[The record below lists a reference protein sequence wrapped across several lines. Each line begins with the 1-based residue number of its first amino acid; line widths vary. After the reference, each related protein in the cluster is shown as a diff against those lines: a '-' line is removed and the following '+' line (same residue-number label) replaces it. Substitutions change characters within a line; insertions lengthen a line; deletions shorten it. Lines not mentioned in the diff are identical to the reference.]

1 MSMRMKDVT
10 DLGFRR
16 LVKRAGVVAL
26 TIFSVL
32 TLSVSGAC
40 INSSIAATT
49 APEELTLN
57 GAGGVQLD
65 ATLFIPSTTPA
76 PAILLAHGFGGD
88 KTSVASQAKELAKAG
103 YVVLTWTARGFGKS
117 TGEIS
122 MDAPDGEVADT
133 SKLIDYLASRK
144 EVIHQSSR
152 DPLVGITGSSY
163 GGAVSLLTAGYDT
176 RIDAV
181 AANIAWNNLQSVLF
195 PQNAA
200 DKAATGPYKKFWAGT
215 FFSIATLPNSLA
227 GECGTFAATWCQAFK
242 DAVAHGVPTADEIAL
257 MNASSPSSVA
267 DRISAPTLLM
277 QGESDSL
284 FPLSESSATARAIH
298 AAHPNTPLAMI
309 WHSGGHDGGVDE
321 SPRLNQAT
329 QDWFDKYLKK
339 KVVDFPQFQV
349 TNTNGS
355 ISLVDSSVIPKF
367 LQADA
372 FPNTSGTRQIP
383 LQTPFTA
390 LVAPIGGIPAAIS
403 SLPGVGSAATALS
416 IAGGSAAF
424 LPGQSGFL
432 ESAPLTSPV
441 SIVGSST
448 VSVKISSTAS
458 DATLFF
464 SLVVRTPSGQTKLPN
479 GIVAPIHVTGLSG
492 AGSVFS
498 ITLPSVVVDAAVGDK
513 LAVAISTTDQ
523 GYTLPQDG
531 RMYTVSTASPLTIP
545 LLEFRS
551 SASKSAQ
558 LVWPIST
565 VIVILLSAFYAYI
578 RRARHSGKPQVDS
591 NALVSVTNLSKVY
604 KDGYQAVS
612 NLSFEV
618 ERGQVLGLLGPNGA
632 GKTTTLRMMMGLI
645 FPTEGEIA
653 IEGKPIYPGSPT
665 LANLG
670 SFVEGSGFLPHL
682 SGRENLDLYWKSI
695 GREDDPYIE
704 EAIAIT
710 DLGSALD
717 KKVRS
722 YSQGMRQRLAIAQ
735 AMLGMPDLLVLDEP
749 TNGLDPQQIKAM
761 RGVLKDYAKT
771 GRTVIVSS
779 HLLAEVEQT
788 CSHVVLMH
796 RGKLVAFGPM
806 KKILKRKGKAVANL
820 EEIFIELVGDE
831 LTIGLND
838 TLQKKTNTLLAQLL
852 QKGKGN

>member
-1 MSMRMKDVT
+1 MRMKDVT
-10 DLGFRR
+10 DPRFTR
-16 LVKRAGVVAL
+16 LSAVVSAAL
-26 TIFSVL
+26 IFLSTLFIGTSFASSPVTTHDL
-32 TLSVSGAC
+32 TLPGA
-40 INSSIAATT
+40 S
-49 APEELTLN
+49 
-57 GAGGVQLD
+57 GVQLD
-65 ATLFIPSTTPA
+65 STIFIPSVTPA

-88 KTSVASQAKELAKAG
+88 KSSVAAQARELAQAG

-122 MDAPDGEVADT
+122 MDSPSGEVADA
-133 SKLIDYLASRK
+133 SKLIDYLAHQK
-144 EVIHQSSR
+144 EVIVQSSR
-152 DPLVGITGSSY
+152 DPLVGVAGSSY
-163 GGAVSLLTAGYDT
+163 GGALALLAAGYDK
-176 RIDAV
+176 RVDAI
-181 AANIAWNNLQSVLF
+181 AANITWNNLERVLF
-195 PQNAA
+195 PQNVIGST
-200 DKAATGPYKKFWAGT
+200 ATGPYKKFWAGT

-227 GECGTFAATWCQAFK
+227 GECGTFTKEWCNAFK
-242 DAVAHGVPTADEIAL
+242 SAVATGASTASQSKL
-257 MNASSPSSVA
+257 LNASSPSSIA
-267 DRISAPTLLM
+267 EKITAPTLLM

-284 FPLSESSATARAIH
+284 FPLSESTATADAIRV
-298 AAHPNTPLAMI
+298 AHPKTPLAMI
-309 WHSGGHDGGVDE
+309 WHGGGHDGGLDE
-321 SPRLNQAT
+321 TKRLNQAT
-329 QDWFDKYLKK
+329 LDWFNTYLKK
-339 KVVDFPQFQV
+339 QAVSIPAFQV

-355 ISLVDSSVIPKF
+355 ISLIDSSVIPKF
-367 LQADA
+367 LQADR
-372 FPNTSGTRQIP
+372 FPNQSGSRQIP
-383 LQTPFTA
+383 ITTPFTA

-432 ESAPLTSPV
+432 ESDPLTTPV
-441 SIVGSST
+441 SIVGASK
-448 VSVKISSTAS
+448 VSVKISSS
-458 DATLFF
+458 VKDATLFF

-479 GIVAPIHVTGLSG
+479 GIVAPVHVTGLSG
-492 AGSVFS
+492 AGSIFTIS
-498 ITLPSVVVDAAVGDK
+498 LPSVVVDASIGDK

-531 RMYTVSTASPLTIP
+531 RLYSVSIASPLTIP
-545 LLEFRS
+545 LLDFKS

-558 LVWPIST
+558 FVWPVST
-565 VIVILLSAFYAYI
+565 VVVILLAALFAYI
-578 RRARHSGKPQVDS
+578 RRARHSGKPQVES

-604 KDGYQAVS
+604 KDGYQAVTD
-612 NLSFEV
+612 LSFEV

-682 SGRENLDLYWKSI
+682 SGRENLELYWKSI
-695 GREDDPYIE
+695 GREEDPYIE

-796 RGKLVAFGPM
+796 RGKLIAFGPM
-806 KKILKRKGKAVANL
+806 KKILKRKGKVAANL

-838 TLQKKTNTLLAQLL
+838 TLQKKTNSLLNQII